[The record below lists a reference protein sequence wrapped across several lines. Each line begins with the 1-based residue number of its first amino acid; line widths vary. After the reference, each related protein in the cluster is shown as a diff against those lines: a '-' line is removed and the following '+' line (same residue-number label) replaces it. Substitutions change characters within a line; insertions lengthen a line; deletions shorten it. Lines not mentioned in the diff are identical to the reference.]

1 MEFSMKRIPCFLLL
15 GAIAVFLIG
24 QSGPAPAAEWG
35 TLSGR
40 VVLDGEPPE
49 SQAITPTKDQF
60 CMSVG
65 PPNETLLVG
74 KDGGLENVVIYIRVK
89 RGQSL
94 DIHPDYDEQLEQ
106 KVVLD
111 NKGCRFVPHIA
122 LVRTGQPLVVKNSDP
137 TGHNTNASLAK
148 NGAFNVLI
156 AASQSQ
162 NMTLSKAESLP
173 LPVQC
178 NVHPFMKGYMLVRD
192 DPYMTVTDED
202 GAFEINNIPAGNH
215 EFQFWQERIGYLKD
229 CKYDDGQLN
238 RRGRV
243 KLDISGGEDL
253 NLGKIKVPVSLI
265 K

>member
-1 MEFSMKRIPCFLLL
+1 MKAIRYFLLPA
-15 GAIAVFLIG
+15 AIALFLL
-24 QSGPAPAAEWG
+24 AEADCLLAAEWG
-35 TLSGR
+35 SLSGR

-49 SQAITPTKDQF
+49 SQPIKPTKDQF
-60 CMSVG
+60 CMSIG
-65 PPNETLLVG
+65 PPNETLQVG
-74 KDGGLENVVIYIRVK
+74 KDGGLANVVIYIRVK

-94 DIHPDYDEQLEQ
+94 DIHPDYDVQLEQ
-106 KVVLD
+106 EVVLD

-137 TGHNTNASLAK
+137 TGHNTNASLNK

-192 DPYMTVTDED
+192 DPYMTVTDET
-202 GAFEINNIPAGNH
+202 GAFEITNIPAGNH

-229 CKYDDGQLN
+229 CKYDGGQLN

-243 KLDISGGEDL
+243 KLDIESGEKLD
-253 NLGKIKVPVSLI
+253 LGKVEVPVSLI